1 MVVGL
6 ERIDTGIA
14 LGSMRPVHSFSTVTV
29 SSSERGW
36 VIIEMH
42 MRWKG
47 LSPPC
52 FATMSIVMSS
62 GTAGQSTRMKLRS
75 A

>member
-1 MVVGL
+1 MGL
-6 ERIDTGIA
+6 DRIDTGMA
-14 LGSMRPVHSFSTVTV
+14 SGSMREVQALSTATV

-42 MRWKG
+42 MRWNG
-47 LSPPC
+47 L
-52 FATMSIVMSS
+52 FAPSEATLSTITSI